1 MEYDSQ
7 EESKS
12 TMANEAALAYN
23 IADKTT
29 SIAELEA
36 ECMPLEES
44 KRLLLEKV
52 HQHYHPKE

>member
-12 TMANEAALAYN
+12 AMASEAALAYKV
-23 IADKTT
+23 ADKTT
-29 SIAELEA
+29 SMAELEA

-44 KRLLLEKV
+44 KQLLLEKV
-52 HQHYHPKE
+52 HKHYHPKE